1 MMIDLAGTEPFL
13 RRQLPDVVAS
23 MLQIAE
29 APGPEDGT
37 RHLAI
42 EFVVTLVASNTILS
56 MAAEV
61 LRSQRALL
69 R

>member
-13 RRQLPDVVAS
+13 RCQLPDVVAS

-42 EFVVTLVASNTILS
+42 EFVTLVASNTILS